1 MADQIY
7 IYTCSKCFMLYR
19 MMQCL
24 GHLPND
30 VAVVLNRLFFTMKLQ
45 NKPLCKLVEFRLHL
59 TSKVRLPKKI
69 IKPTKS
75 YSYLCNGV
83 QCGKELQLS
92 L

>member
-1 MADQIY
+1 M
-7 IYTCSKCFMLYR
+7 
-19 MMQCL
+19 

-30 VAVVLNRLFFTMKLQ
+30 VAVALNGLFFTMKLQ

-59 TSKVRLPKKI
+59 TSKVRLPKKK
-69 IKPTKS
+69 IKPIKS